1 MPQIR
6 GTTLSYIDV
15 AIPGMIGLILV
26 AWPQSMFLGS
36 RVSPD
41 AKKIRLLRWAGVGLL
56 LVATSY
62 LAIKLSS
69 M

>member
-1 MPQIR
+1 M
-6 GTTLSYIDV
+6 
-15 AIPGMIGLILV
+15 V

-41 AKKIRLLRWAGVGLL
+41 AKKIRLLRRLGVGLL
-56 LVATSY
+56 LVAASY
-62 LAIKLSS
+62 LAMKLSS

>member
-1 MPQIR
+1 M
-6 GTTLSYIDV
+6 
-15 AIPGMIGLILV
+15 V

-56 LVATSY
+56 LVAASY